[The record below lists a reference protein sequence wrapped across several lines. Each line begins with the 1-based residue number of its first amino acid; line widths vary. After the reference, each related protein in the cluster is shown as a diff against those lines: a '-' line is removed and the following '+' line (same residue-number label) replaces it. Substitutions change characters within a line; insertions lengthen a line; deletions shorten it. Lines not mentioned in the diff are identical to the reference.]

1 MKLKHL
7 QYIVLTVLLSLGVFV
22 SKATAED
29 ASTDKSL
36 PIEVVFET
44 SMGSFTLQLEPEKAP
59 ETVTNFLVYVDE
71 GFYNNTLFHR
81 VIPGFVVQGGGFE
94 KGMKKK
100 LPHPPI
106 KNESDNGLMN
116 TRGAI
121 SMARTMN
128 PNSATSQFF
137 INVRHNPTLDG
148 RGKKPGY
155 AVFGTVTAGMDIIDK
170 IIAVPTKS
178 SGSYQDVPKDD
189 VVILSAKRKS
199 SKTVA
204 VKDKQ
209 EGFVAGKHYIVLDE
223 PVPTRD
229 SKKVEVVQ
237 SFSYACSNCYEF
249 EPAIREWSKQQT
261 GDVDFWHFPA
271 VWNNSMKLYARAF
284 YTAHKLGIA
293 EKIHKPL
300 FTAIVI
306 EQKRLS
312 TMDEV
317 ADFFAQHGVDLKA
330 FNKAYTSAEVKNK
343 VKQAESQVRS
353 YKLASVPE
361 IIVNGKYRIDRMR
374 AGGQQGMMKV
384 IDFLVKKERALL
396 AQ

>member
-1 MKLKHL
+1 
-7 QYIVLTVLLSLGVFV
+7 
-22 SKATAED
+22 
-29 ASTDKSL
+29 
-36 PIEVVFET
+36 
-44 SMGSFTLQLEPEKAP
+44 MGSFTLQLEPEKAP